1 LFGHLGI
8 TDKHY
13 MQITDDDLKVGPLL
27 KCSLYLPYLRT
38 AGQGKYIE
46 ATFVQ
51 FTKSHYKVLG

>member
-1 LFGHLGI
+1 
-8 TDKHY
+8 